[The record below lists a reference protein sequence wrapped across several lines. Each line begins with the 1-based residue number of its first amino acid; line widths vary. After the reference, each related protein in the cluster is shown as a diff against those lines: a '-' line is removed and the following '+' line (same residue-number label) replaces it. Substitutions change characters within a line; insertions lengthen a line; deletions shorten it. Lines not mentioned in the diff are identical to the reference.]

1 MRALVPFLLVIAL
14 TVAGCGGGDD
24 EPSAQTTPQV
34 TTPQVPTT
42 GTPLAPND
50 ERFAGLAA
58 CLREQ
63 GIDPTAMRNG
73 GPPDEAAMAA
83 FEACRDELPEG
94 AIPEL
99 PPGQGGMPD

>member
-1 MRALVPFLLVIAL
+1 MRALVPILLVVAL
-14 TVAGCGGGDD
+14 AVAGCGGGDG
-24 EPSAQTTPQV
+24 EPSAQTTSRP
-34 TTPQVPTT
+34 TTPTA
-42 GTPLAPND
+42 GTPPPPEGD
-50 ERFAGLAA
+50 GRFAGLAA

-63 GIDPTAMRNG
+63 GIDPTSMRNG

-94 AIPEL
+94 AIPDL